1 MVYAGP
7 NHVSMLLKVA
17 KLLLLLLLLL
27 SEFNVGIMTHAK
39 TAGRR
44 QQAEDSDEKTAG
56 KRKLTTVDRLWQ
68 LIMLNGRQWIQ
79 LH

>member
-17 KLLLLLLLLL
+17 KLLLLLLL

>member
-17 KLLLLLLLLL
+17 KLLLLLLL

-39 TAGRR
+39 TANRR

>member
-17 KLLLLLLLLL
+17 KLLLLLLL

-39 TAGRR
+39 TAARR

>member
-17 KLLLLLLLLL
+17 KLLLLLLL

-39 TAGRR
+39 TAARR
-44 QQAEDSDEKTAG
+44 QQAEDSGEKTAG
-56 KRKLTTVDRLWQ
+56 TRKLTTVDRLWQ
-68 LIMLNGRQWIQ
+68 LSMLNGRQWIQ

>member
-39 TAGRR
+39 TA
-44 QQAEDSDEKTAG
+44 DEKTAG

>member
-7 NHVSMLLKVA
+7 NHVSMLPKVA

-39 TAGRR
+39 TAARR
-44 QQAEDSDEKTAG
+44 QQAEGNS
-56 KRKLTTVDRLWQ
+56 Q
-68 LIMLNGRQWIQ
+68 LSTGCAS
-79 LH
+79 